1 MLLTEQQL
9 RKVIRRLLSELNWQ
23 NSRDIDYPA
32 GGYASDNT
40 KDFGEAE
47 GLNFRPLRS
56 SRMLYIKASG
66 FDPIQDPFGEYILE
80 GETHGLDSHALK
92 HMLEFSPEQ
101 TLAAMQSL
109 KQEIIDRSLEVY
121 LYQGENQPPVQIAP
135 QNITPGDLINT
146 LDRINDSIINQEFVS
161 FVESQMYK
169 KYLVPLAQ
177 SYDAQGDYI
186 VGTAADVSDA
196 SFQNVDDLVKFLLTS
211 PIIKFNGVYKHGD
224 GINTYYYDM
233 TTTALVSEKGSN
245 GKGTGPFATIYRI
258 TKKFR
263 EETPKQAL
271 RHFKPGKST
280 TPDAQTCSTF
290 IKAIEVIQAS

>member
-92 HMLEFSPEQ
+92 HMLEF
-101 TLAAMQSL
+101 A
-109 KQEIIDRSLEVY
+109 
-121 LYQGENQPPVQIAP
+121 
-135 QNITPGDLINT
+135 
-146 LDRINDSIINQEFVS
+146 
-161 FVESQMYK
+161 
-169 KYLVPLAQ
+169 
-177 SYDAQGDYI
+177 
-186 VGTAADVSDA
+186 
-196 SFQNVDDLVKFLLTS
+196 
-211 PIIKFNGVYKHGD
+211 
-224 GINTYYYDM
+224 
-233 TTTALVSEKGSN
+233 
-245 GKGTGPFATIYRI
+245 
-258 TKKFR
+258 
-263 EETPKQAL
+263 
-271 RHFKPGKST
+271 
-280 TPDAQTCSTF
+280 
-290 IKAIEVIQAS
+290 